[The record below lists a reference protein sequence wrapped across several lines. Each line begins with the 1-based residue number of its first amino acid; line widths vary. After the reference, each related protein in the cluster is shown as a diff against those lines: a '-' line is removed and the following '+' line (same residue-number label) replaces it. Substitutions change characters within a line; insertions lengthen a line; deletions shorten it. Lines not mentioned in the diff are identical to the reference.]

1 VRAPAR
7 APVVGV
13 KQSQEAFVAI
23 HQRIRIRA
31 LLRFGLLVALLGV
44 AVLSGAAPARAQSYS
59 FAVPQLDMQV
69 FVQPDASV
77 RIVYDITFENYGSA
91 IDVVDVGLPHRD
103 YDISNMEASIDGVT
117 LSDIRTSEYID
128 VGVEVHLDGQAIPSG
143 QRGTLH
149 FEATMPDMVY
159 QDTTNAELASLQI
172 TPTWFDADAV
182 RGGGTVRIVIH
193 MLPTVEPDEV
203 LYQDVEFTDK
213 VVFEDHVVARWVW
226 SDTSMSDPH
235 LVGVS
240 FPKRG
245 MERVVRMTLLQLIEE
260 WLQDNPDTRFL
271 LDLLAIGLLTVL
283 FFRFSGGTGCTV
295 FVILVAGLGFVL
307 FAYAPSVLLAIPALI
322 VLIVLNER
330 SLKNKPK
337 RGTYM
342 PPIAQVEGGGIKR
355 GLTAPEAAALLEMP
369 LNKVLTL
376 VIFGLLE
383 KGILKQ
389 TNADPLAV
397 RVSEPFKTWD
407 NATYRDSLKRRRKRR
422 RKVAQAQGTV
432 VHTYED
438 YFLDQ
443 IERHEG
449 DPVQKI
455 DFSMPMERL
464 LKLTAAKMEGF
475 DLSDTQEYYQRVI
488 DRAMEQ
494 ASQLGEIE
502 QREQYLDKYLPWVMM
517 DERYPT
523 VLTHGGHHYWPI
535 WMRPGRSVRSATR
548 SGRSS
553 GRSIDL
559 SGGDR
564 SGAPGRTSFGDVAGS
579 FAGWTE
585 TTMGGLAAAIM
596 PGSMNL
602 PDPKGGLV
610 DLSGVDRVTGDIFEA
625 LSESSGSGGGGGGGS
640 SCACACAGCACA
652 CACAGGGR

>member
-1 VRAPAR
+1 M
-7 APVVGV
+7 
-13 KQSQEAFVAI
+13 AI
-23 HQRIRIRA
+23 HQRVRMSVVLRI
-31 LLRFGLLVALLGV
+31 GLLILLLGTALV
-44 AVLSGAAPARAQSYS
+44 GDAAPVRAQSYS
-59 FAVPQLDMQV
+59 FAVPQIDMEV
-69 FVQPDASV
+69 YVQPDASV
-77 RIVYDITFENYGSA
+77 RIVYDITFENSGSP
-91 IDVVDVGLPHRD
+91 IDVVDIGLPHQD
-103 YDISNMEASIDGVT
+103 YDISTMSASIGGVG

-128 VGVEVHLDGQAIPSG
+128 VGVEVHLGSQAIPSG
-143 QRGTLH
+143 QTGTLH

-182 RGGGTVRIVIH
+182 RGSGTIRLAIH

-203 LYQDVEFTDK
+203 LYQDVEFTEK
-213 VVFEDHVVARWVW
+213 VVFEDHVVVLWQWV
-226 SDTSMSDPH
+226 DTSMSRAH

-245 MERVVRMTLLQLIEE
+245 MERVVRMTLLELIEE
-260 WLQDNPDTRFL
+260 WLQDNPGTRVL
-271 LDLLAIGLLTVL
+271 LDLFAFGLLAIL

-295 FVILVAGLGFVL
+295 FVILAAGLGFVL
-307 FAYAPSVLLAIPALI
+307 FAYAPSVLLAIPVLI
-322 VLIVLNER
+322 VLVVLNER

-337 RGTYM
+337 RDSYM

-383 KGILKQ
+383 KGILTQ
-389 TNADPLAV
+389 TNADPLTV
-397 RVSEPFKTWD
+397 QVSEPFRTWH

-422 RKVAQAQGTV
+422 REVAQAQGTV

-449 DPVQKI
+449 DPVQAV
-455 DFSMPMERL
+455 DFSTPMERL

-475 DLSDTQEYYQRVI
+475 DLSDTQEYYRRVI

-494 ASQLGEIE
+494 AGQIGEIE

-517 DERYPT
+517 NERYPT
-523 VLTHGGHHYWPI
+523 VLTHGGYHYWPI
-535 WMRPGRSVRSATR
+535 WMRPGRSVRSGTR
-548 SGRSS
+548 RGRVG
-553 GRSIDL
+553 GRGIDL

-564 SGAPGRTSFGDVAGS
+564 SGAPGRTTFGDVAGS

-585 TTMGGLAAAIM
+585 STMGGLAAAIM

-602 PDPKGGLV
+602 PDAKGGLV

-625 LSESSGSGGGGGGGS
+625 LSESSGSSGGGGGGS

>member
-1 VRAPAR
+1 MAIQQRFHAKTWVR
-7 APVVGV
+7 
-13 KQSQEAFVAI
+13 I
-23 HQRIRIRA
+23 A
-31 LLRFGLLVALLGV
+31 LLIALVGGAVLGAALLG
-44 AVLSGAAPARAQSYS
+44 AGPARAQTYS
-59 FAVPQLDMQV
+59 FAVPQLDMEV
-69 FVQPDASV
+69 YVQPDASI
-77 RIVYDITFENYGSA
+77 RIVYDITFENYGSP
-91 IDVVDVGLPHRD
+91 IDVVDIGLPHRD
-103 YDISNMEASIDGVT
+103 YDIGTMQASINGVS
-117 LSDIRTSEYID
+117 LNDIRTSEYID

-159 QDTTNAELASLQI
+159 QDTTNRDYASLQI

-182 RGGGTVRIVIH
+182 RDTGTIRLAIH

-213 VVFEDHVVARWVW
+213 VALEDHVVALWQW
-226 SDTSMSDPH
+226 TDTSMSEAH

-260 WLQDNPDTRFL
+260 WLKDNPGTRVL
-271 LDLLAIGLLTVL
+271 LDLLAIVLLAVL
-283 FFRFSGGTGCTV
+283 FFRFSGGTGFTV
-295 FVILVAGLGFVL
+295 FVILLAGLGFVL

-322 VLIVLNER
+322 VLIFINER

-337 RGTYM
+337 QDTYM

-355 GLTAPEAAALLEMP
+355 GLTAPESAVLLEMP

-383 KGILKQ
+383 KRILEQ
-389 TNADPLAV
+389 VEADPLTV
-397 RVSEPFKTWD
+397 RVAEPFQTWD
-407 NATYRDSLKRRRKRR
+407 NPTYRDSLKNRRKQRRR
-422 RKVAQAQGTV
+422 VAQAQGTV

-443 IERHEG
+443 IERHAG
-449 DPVQKI
+449 DPVPQI
-455 DFSMPMERL
+455 DFSKPMERL
-464 LKLTAAKMEGF
+464 IKLTAAKMEGF
-475 DLSDTQEYYQRVI
+475 DLSDTQDYYRRVI

-494 ASQLGEIE
+494 ASELGEIE

-517 DERYPT
+517 NERYPT
-523 VLTHGGHHYWPI
+523 VLTRGGYHYWPI
-535 WMRPGRSVRSATR
+535 WMRAGRSARSATR
-548 SGRSS
+548 SSRSS
-553 GRSIDL
+553 GGRGIDL

-564 SGAPGRTSFGDVAGS
+564 GGSAPGRTSFGDVAGS

-596 PGSMNL
+596 PGSMNI
-602 PDPKGGLV
+602 PNAKGGLV
-610 DLSGVDRVTGDIFEA
+610 DLSGVDRVTGDVFQA

-640 SCACACAGCACA
+640 GCACACAGCACA